1 MRDLILALALVCVIE
16 GGLYA
21 LFPDGMKRAMAT
33 IQTVSSSA
41 LRQFGLGFAIFGVFV
56 VWLVRG

>member
-1 MRDLILALALVCVIE
+1 MQDLILAIALICVIE

-33 IQTVSSSA
+33 VQTVSSGT

-56 VWLVRG
+56 VWLIRG